1 MYRGNSIIGTM
12 YLPSAAFEHMA
23 AIPGA
28 RVVENAMLSNYT
40 RFSIGGPAAVFFDAD
55 DEEAFAAGLTA
66 VAELEVPHIVI
77 GGGTNLVVSD
87 AGFKGIVL
95 RYTGAAIKQEKL
107 LLGVGSGA
115 VLQDVVDRSIGLG
128 LKGLETMTGIPGFLG
143 GAIYGNAGAYGHS
156 IQELVRKVRVFD
168 GTGVI
173 ELSNEECQ
181 FRYRESV
188 FKSRKRWV
196 ILSADLEFSEHEKE
210 ELAKTAREIRSIR
223 DAKYPLS
230 MKCAGSIFKNLLLID
245 LPASVVAEIPRSV
258 IREGKVPSAWFLEQ
272 AGAKGLR
279 RGDIQIA
286 DYHAN
291 LIYNDGAGT
300 AVDLV
305 AVIGEVKSRVR
316 ERFGFELEEEVQYV
330 GFNGSTPV

>member
-1 MYRGNSIIGTM
+1 
-12 YLPSAAFEHMA
+12 MA
-23 AIPGA
+23 LSFAI
-28 RVVENAMLSNYT
+28 RVR
-40 RFSIGGPAAVFFDAD
+40 RFDRTSC
-55 DEEAFAAGLTA
+55 
-66 VAELEVPHIVI
+66 
-77 GGGTNLVVSD
+77 
-87 AGFKGIVL
+87 
-95 RYTGAAIKQEKL
+95 

-115 VLQDVVDRSIGLG
+115 LLQDVVDQSIALG
-128 LKGLETMTGIPGFLG
+128 LKGLETMTGIPGYLG

-168 GTGVI
+168 GLRVI
-173 ELSNEECQ
+173 EMSNEDCQ

-188 FKSRKRWV
+188 FKKRKQWV
-196 ILSADLEFSEHEKE
+196 ILSADLEFSQHEGE

-223 DAKYPLS
+223 DIKYPPS

-245 LPASVVAEIPRSV
+245 LPASVVAEIPGKV

-272 AGAKGLR
+272 AGAKGMR

-291 LIYNDGAGT
+291 LIYSDGAGT
-300 AVDLV
+300 AADLV
-305 AVIGEVKSRVR
+305 AVIGEVKSRVF

-330 GFNGSTPV
+330 GFNGCGPV